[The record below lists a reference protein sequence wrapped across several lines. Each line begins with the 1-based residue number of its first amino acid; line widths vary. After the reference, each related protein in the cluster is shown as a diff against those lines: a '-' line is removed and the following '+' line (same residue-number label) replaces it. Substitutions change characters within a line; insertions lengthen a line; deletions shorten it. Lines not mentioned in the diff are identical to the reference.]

1 MTSLIAVAVGNSRL
15 RFGRFEGAS
24 LHEPVSLSIEQ
35 IGEAADRIGEL
46 CVAAADAPVVIASV
60 NARGTEALERAL
72 AGQPG
77 RAASPYLVGRDLT
90 LEMAHTLADPTTVG
104 HDRLLC
110 ALGAYHQ
117 AQQACVVVDAGT
129 AVTVDFVDGEG
140 TFHGGVIAPG
150 AAMML
155 RALHEGTSALPVVEF
170 GPIRDRSQP
179 FGKSTPDA
187 MLRGVHAA
195 IVGLV
200 HHLIEQYASFYEAYP
215 QIVATG
221 GDAPCLFEGDEL
233 VEHIVPDLQLV
244 GIRAACARAL
254 EADDD

>member
-1 MTSLIAVAVGNSRL
+1 VNAQG
-15 RFGRFEGAS
+15 
-24 LHEPVSLSIEQ
+24 
-35 IGEAADRIGEL
+35 
-46 CVAAADAPVVIASV
+46 AAA
-60 NARGTEALERAL
+60 LEQAL
-72 AGQPG
+72 AAQPG
-77 RAASPYLVGRDLT
+77 RASSPYLIGRDLA
-90 LEMAHTLADPTTVG
+90 LNVPHTLTDASTVG

-117 AQQACVVVDAGT
+117 SQQACVVIDAGT
-129 AVTVDFVDGEG
+129 AVTVDFVDGQG

-155 RALHEGTSALPVVEF
+155 KALHEGTSALPLVDF
-170 GPIRDRSQP
+170 GPVRDRSQP
-179 FGKSTPDA
+179 FGKATPDA

-195 IVGLV
+195 IVGMV
-200 HHLIEQYASFYEAYP
+200 HLLIDRYAEYYDAYP

-254 EADDD
+254 DADDD